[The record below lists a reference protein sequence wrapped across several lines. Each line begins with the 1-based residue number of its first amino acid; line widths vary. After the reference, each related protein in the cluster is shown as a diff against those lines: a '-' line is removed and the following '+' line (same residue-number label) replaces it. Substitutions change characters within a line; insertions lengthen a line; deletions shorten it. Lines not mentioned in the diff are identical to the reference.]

1 MERGIIECA
10 YIKFIILYLVRYFV
24 KYISKIK
31 SLINCMRRNKL
42 NLKYITKMKNLIL
55 TITALF
61 FTLSV
66 SAQTVVDAAV
76 SNKDFST
83 LVTALKAADLVGAL
97 SGEGPFTVFAPNN
110 DAFSKID
117 AATLGSLLKPENVK
131 ALSNI
136 LTYHVVSGKLMASDV
151 LNALESGNGV
161 VELTALNGQAIT
173 AISKDGKIYLED
185 SQGNMSEIIATDVT
199 GSNGVIHVISSV
211 VMPK

>member
-1 MERGIIECA
+1 
-10 YIKFIILYLVRYFV
+10 
-24 KYISKIK
+24 
-31 SLINCMRRNKL
+31 
-42 NLKYITKMKNLIL
+42 MKNLIL
-55 TITALF
+55 TITALL

-110 DAFSKID
+110 EAFSKID
-117 AATLGSLLKPENVK
+117 ASTLGDLLKPENVK
-131 ALSNI
+131 SLSNI

-151 LNALESGNGV
+151 ANALESGNGK
-161 VELTALNGQAIT
+161 VELTALNGQTIT
-173 AISKDGKIYLED
+173 AVSKYGKIYLED
-185 SQGNMSEIIATDVT
+185 TQGNMSEIIATDVA

>member
-1 MERGIIECA
+1 
-10 YIKFIILYLVRYFV
+10 
-24 KYISKIK
+24 
-31 SLINCMRRNKL
+31 
-42 NLKYITKMKNLIL
+42 MKNLIL

-61 FTLSV
+61 FTISM
-66 SAQTVVDAAV
+66 SAQTIVDAAV

-110 DAFSKID
+110 EAFAKID
-117 AATLGSLLKPENVK
+117 AETLGNLLKPENVK

-151 LNALESGNGV
+151 ANALKSGYGKAK
-161 VELTALNGQAIT
+161 LTALNGQNIT
-173 AISKDGKIYLED
+173 AKSKNGKIYLED
-185 SQGNMSEIIATDVT
+185 SQGNMSEIIATDVA

-211 VMPK
+211 VMPE

>member
-1 MERGIIECA
+1 
-10 YIKFIILYLVRYFV
+10 
-24 KYISKIK
+24 
-31 SLINCMRRNKL
+31 
-42 NLKYITKMKNLIL
+42 MKNLIL
-55 TITALF
+55 TITALL
-61 FTLSV
+61 FTVSI

-110 DAFSKID
+110 EAFSKID
-117 AATLGSLLKPENVK
+117 AGTLGDLLKPENVK

-151 LNALESGNGV
+151 VNALKSGNGKV
-161 VELTALNGQAIT
+161 DLTALNGQTIT
-173 AISKDGKIYLED
+173 AISKGGKIYLED
-185 SQGNMSEIIATDVT
+185 SQGNMSEIIATDVA

-211 VMPK
+211 VMPE

>member
-1 MERGIIECA
+1 
-10 YIKFIILYLVRYFV
+10 
-24 KYISKIK
+24 
-31 SLINCMRRNKL
+31 
-42 NLKYITKMKNLIL
+42 MKNLVL
-55 TITALF
+55 TITALL
-61 FTLSV
+61 FTVSI

-117 AATLGSLLKPENVK
+117 AGTLGDLLKPENVK

-151 LNALESGNGV
+151 VNALKSGNGKV
-161 VELTALNGQAIT
+161 DLTALNGQTIT
-173 AISKDGKIYLED
+173 AISKGGKNKFFHLYL
-185 SQGNMSEIIATDVT
+185 
-199 GSNGVIHVISSV
+199 
-211 VMPK
+211 